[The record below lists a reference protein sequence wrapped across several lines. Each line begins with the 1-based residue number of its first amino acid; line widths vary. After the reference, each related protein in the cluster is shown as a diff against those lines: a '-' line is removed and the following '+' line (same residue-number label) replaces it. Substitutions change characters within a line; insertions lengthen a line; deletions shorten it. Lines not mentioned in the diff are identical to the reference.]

1 MQALEFIIF
10 AGLMFVDII
19 VFAIV
24 ATFYKSKDEAEE
36 STTVQETN
44 SKASAELASPAIEM
58 TSGKKQNDQL

>member
-1 MQALEFIIF
+1 
-10 AGLMFVDII
+10 MFVDII
-19 VFAIV
+19 VFAII